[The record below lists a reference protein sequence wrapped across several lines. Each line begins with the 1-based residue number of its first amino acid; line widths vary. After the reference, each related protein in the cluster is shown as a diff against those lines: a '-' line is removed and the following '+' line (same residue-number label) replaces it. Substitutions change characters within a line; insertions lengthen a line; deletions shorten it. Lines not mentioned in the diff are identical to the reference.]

1 MTASGSAII
10 KQNAT
15 TFSVTADLQKSNLTK
30 GIKMSKMSDLSIEI
44 HNMLEAGYLPVT
56 IARNLEIPV
65 TWIYETHDSQLELGQ
80 DITEELS
87 PFRTVNS

>member
-1 MTASGSAII
+1 
-10 KQNAT
+10 
-15 TFSVTADLQKSNLTK
+15 
-30 GIKMSKMSDLSIEI
+30 MSKMSDLSIEI

-65 TWIYETHDSQLELGQ
+65 TWIYETADTDTVGD